1 MSLQPGVEARVNR
14 RIFEPTGELTDKP
27 WVQAQISESAIMR
40 QLLTATCLA
49 IDTQYISCFHYLSLE
64 MHSKLFLAP

>member
-49 IDTQYISCFHYLSLE
+49 IDT
-64 MHSKLFLAP
+64 